1 MTTKARVVTFGEVML
16 RLKSPGVE
24 RLFQSP
30 SLEALFGGAEANV
43 AVSLAQFGVPV
54 SFVSAIPA
62 NPIGDACLGELRK
75 FGVDTSR
82 VRRQGSRL
90 GIYFLE
96 AGANQRPSKVVY
108 DRSGSAMAAAK
119 PGDVDWDV
127 VLDGASWFHLT
138 GVTPAIS
145 QSAADLAI
153 DGARRA
159 REKGITV
166 SCDYNY
172 RKNLWK
178 YGKSAPDVM
187 RELVRHVH
195 VGIANE
201 EDCQEALGI
210 ELDVDVASGSLA
222 TDRYRAL
229 AARVLEEFP
238 NLDKQV
244 ITLRESH
251 SADRN
256 GWSAVLHNG
265 TDFLVSRRYD
275 ITDIVDRV
283 GAGDSFGAGLI
294 YGLHAYGDDARAL
307 EFAAAASCL
316 KHSILGDFNRVSVSE
331 VEALVA
337 GEASGRV
344 QR

>member
-1 MTTKARVVTFGEVML
+1 MTPSSRVVTFGEVML
-16 RLKSPGVE
+16 RLKSPGFE

-30 SLEALFGGAEANV
+30 TLEASFGGAEANV

-62 NPIGDACLGELRK
+62 NPVGDACLGELQR

-96 AGANQRPSKVVY
+96 GGANQRPSKVVY
-108 DRSGSAMAAAK
+108 DRSGSAIAAAK
-119 PGDVDWDV
+119 PGDFDWDA
-127 VLDGASWFHLT
+127 VLDGAAWFHLT

-153 DGARRA
+153 EGARRA
-159 REKGITV
+159 REKGVTV

-178 YGKSAPDVM
+178 YGKTARDVM
-187 RELVRHVH
+187 RAVVGHVN

-201 EDCQEALGI
+201 EDCQQALGI

-222 TDRYRAL
+222 TDKYRAM
-229 AARVLEEFP
+229 AARVLDEFP

-265 TDFLVSRRYD
+265 KDFLVSRRYE

-294 YGLHAYGDDARAL
+294 YGLLAYGDDARAL
-307 EFAAAASCL
+307 EFATAASCL
-316 KHSILGDFNRVSVSE
+316 KHSILGDFNRMSVVE

>member
-1 MTTKARVVTFGEVML
+1 MTVAARVVTFGEVML
-16 RLKSPGVE
+16 RLKSPGSE
-24 RLFQSP
+24 RLLQSP
-30 SLEALFGGAEANV
+30 SLEATFGGAEANV

-62 NPIGDACLGELRK
+62 NPIGDACLAELQR
-75 FGVDTSR
+75 FGVDVSR

-108 DRSGSAMAAAK
+108 DRSGSAMATAK
-119 PGDVDWDV
+119 RGDFDWDAA
-127 VLDGASWFHLT
+127 LDGATWLHLT

-145 QSAADLAI
+145 QSAAELAI
-153 DGARRA
+153 EGAQCA
-159 REKGITV
+159 REMGITV

-172 RKNLWK
+172 RKNLWR
-178 YGKSAPDVM
+178 YGRSAPEVM
-187 RELVRHVH
+187 RDVVRSVN

-201 EDCQEALGI
+201 EDCQQALGI
-210 ELDVDVASGSLA
+210 ELDVNVSAGSLA
-222 TDRYRAL
+222 TDKYEAL
-229 AARVLEEFP
+229 AARVLAEFP

-256 GWSAVLHNG
+256 GWSAVLHNRRQ
-265 TDFLVSRRYD
+265 FLTSRQYD

-294 YGLHAYGDDARAL
+294 YGQLAYGDDRQAL
-307 EFAAAASCL
+307 EFATAASCL
-316 KHSILGDFNRVSVSE
+316 KHSILGDFNRVSVAE
-331 VEALVA
+331 VEALAA
-337 GEASGRV
+337 GEGSGRV

>member
-30 SLEALFGGAEANV
+30 SLEASFGGAEANV

-119 PGDVDWDV
+119 PGDFDWDV

-294 YGLHAYGDDARAL
+294 YGLLSYDDDSRAL

-316 KHSILGDFNRVSVSE
+316 KHSVLGDFNRVSVAE
-331 VEALVA
+331 VEALMA